1 MKQYRILF
9 LLSMIFLSSLWSC
22 RQTRIDNAVEDSQD
36 VKIEVAEERTRGHH
50 SYGGWYCPD
59 NVSGFPPV
67 DIQELGKVPVVIGR
81 MPTEEETRNG
91 RSLMYFDPTI
101 HLDARPLD
109 IALPQ
114 VARIHSNQRN
124 KDELIIVI
132 QAVVVGTDTIMGY
145 RYPEGGNGSAW
156 YDQIHFLS
164 DNEVDALGPAPFVHL
179 NKKLVS
185 TKADIWKAICKT
197 AYAQEL
203 SDRFIKAELFQSE
216 WNENI
221 DEFLDFASNEY
232 RAQGFINSYW
242 GNLYIQIDY
251 DYYGKRR
258 YEKILVTENPDDKT
272 IELNIVS
279 GPHPDDIKE
288 QYVHWSKWMDE
299 VTAPSINE

>member
-1 MKQYRILF
+1 MII
-9 LLSMIFLSSLWSC
+9 LLSLLSC
-22 RQTRIDNAVEDSQD
+22 KQAQIDNAVDDSRE
-36 VKIEVAEERTRGHH
+36 VRNKVAEERARGHH

-59 NVSGFPPV
+59 NVGGFPPV
-67 DIQELGKVPVVIGR
+67 DIQALSKVPVVIGR

-109 IALPQ
+109 ITLPQ
-114 VARIHSNQRN
+114 VARIYSKQRN
-124 KDELIIVI
+124 RNELIIVI

-156 YDQIHFLS
+156 YDQIHLLS

-179 NKKLVS
+179 NKKLIS
-185 TKADIWKAICKT
+185 SKADIWKAICTT

-203 SDRFIKAELFQSE
+203 SDRFSKAELFQSE

-251 DYYGKRR
+251 DYNGIHR
-258 YEKILVTENPDDKT
+258 YEKILVTEDSSDNT

-279 GPHPDDIKE
+279 GPHPDDIKD
-288 QYVHWSKWMDE
+288 QYMYWSNWMDE
-299 VTAPSINE
+299 VIELCKN